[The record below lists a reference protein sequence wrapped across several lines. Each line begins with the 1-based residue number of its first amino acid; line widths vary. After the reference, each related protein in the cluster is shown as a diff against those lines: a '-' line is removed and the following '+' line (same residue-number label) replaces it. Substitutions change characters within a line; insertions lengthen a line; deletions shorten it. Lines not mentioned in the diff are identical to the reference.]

1 MKTLIGTIVTL
12 LLSLNLLYAQTPSYT
27 SKVQGQNMDFE
38 TIKTLIKAE
47 KRGVLK
53 ENMNLSEAEAEEF
66 WPVYDKY
73 EYEQSQLLNEQY
85 ALLKEYAESF
95 ETLDEK
101 RTEELMN
108 ASFKLNKKEISLNQ
122 KYFKAMKKV
131 VSTQTAA
138 RFVQIM
144 GQLNTVIDLSMTQEL
159 PLVNNL

>member
-1 MKTLIGTIVTL
+1 MKKFLFTIFAL
-12 LLSLNLLYAQTPSYT
+12 LATVSLYAQTPALTASP
-27 SKVQGQNMDFE
+27 QGQNMDFE
-38 TIKTLIKAE
+38 QIKTLIKAE

-53 ENMNLSEAEAEEF
+53 ENMNLAEDENDLF

-73 EYEQSQLLNEQY
+73 EYENSQLMNQQY
-85 ALLKEYAESF
+85 ALLKEYAENF

-101 RTEELMN
+101 RTDELMKL
-108 ASFKLNKKEISLNQ
+108 AMKLNKKEIDLNA
-122 KYFKAMKKV
+122 KYYKQMKKV

-159 PLVNNL
+159 PLINNL

>member
-1 MKTLIGTIVTL
+1 MRKIFGTIIAL
-12 LLSLNLLYAQTPSYT
+12 FASISLFAQSPALST
-27 SKVQGQNMDFE
+27 SVQGQNMDFE

-53 ENMNLSEAEAEEF
+53 ENMNLSESEAEHF
-66 WPVYDKY
+66 WPVYDRY
-73 EYEQSQLLNEQY
+73 EFEQSKLLNDQY

-101 RTEELMN
+101 RTDELM
-108 ASFKLNKKEISLNQ
+108 ALAFKHNKAEVTLNQ
-122 KYFKAMKKV
+122 KYYKQMKKV

-144 GQLNTVIDLSMTQEL
+144 SQLNTVIDLSMTQEL
-159 PLVNNL
+159 PLINNL

>member
-1 MKTLIGTIVTL
+1 MKKLIGTIVAL
-12 LLSLNLLYAQTPSYT
+12 FVCFNLYAQTPSYT

-53 ENMNLSEAEAEEF
+53 ENMNLSEAEAEQF

-108 ASFKLNKKEISLNQ
+108 ASFKLNKKEITLNQ

>member
-1 MKTLIGTIVTL
+1 MKKLIGTILALFTCF
-12 LLSLNLLYAQTPSYT
+12 SLYAQSPSLT

-53 ENMNLSEAEAEEF
+53 ENMNLSEAEAEKF

-85 ALLKEYAESF
+85 ALLKEYAESY
-95 ETLDEK
+95 ESLDEK
-101 RTEELMN
+101 RTNELMN
-108 ASFKLNKKEISLNQ
+108 ISFKLNKKEISLNQ
-122 KYFKAMKKV
+122 KYFKSMKKV